1 MATIPQSS
9 LPQQCGSWADLKAA
23 YRLLSNEAVDPPD
36 LQQPH
41 RRFTYQQCEDHPVVL
56 CVQDDTDLNFTR
68 RTKIKGLGKVG
79 GGGNGR
85 GVMQHTT
92 LAVLPNG
99 QLLGVLD
106 QSWFNRVESSEGET
120 RQESL
125 ARWRESC
132 VWPDAVAHV
141 GPSPEDTRF
150 IHITDRAGDDLEMIH
165 ACRGQDV
172 GFVVRARH
180 NRRVQGGT
188 DKLWS
193 FMSKQPVQG
202 TIKVKVSCRRNSRNR
217 IVRPTHQAKVSI
229 RFAHLQL
236 EPPWNHPS
244 SHKQPCRVWAVY
256 ICEKR
261 PPKGADPIDWMLL
274 TSELVTDIESAQR
287 IIQWYQCRWVIEEWH
302 RVLKEGCRLEASQLD
317 NATDIQRLSAIL
329 SVISV
334 RMLQLRDLAG
344 FRDCQLSTDPSES
357 GRPDDPQAL
366 QKSVPKMWL
375 SVVGYLANIKV
386 TQLTPRQ
393 FWLTIAKRGGWV
405 GRKGDSRPGWKVI
418 WRGWYDIHMMVQ
430 GAELYAESEY
440 STKICG

>member
-1 MATIPQSS
+1 
-9 LPQQCGSWADLKAA
+9 
-23 YRLLSNEAVDPPD
+23 
-36 LQQPH
+36 
-41 RRFTYQQCEDHPVVL
+41 
-56 CVQDDTDLNFTR
+56 
-68 RTKIKGLGKVG
+68 
-79 GGGNGR
+79 
-85 GVMQHTT
+85 MQHIT

-106 QSWFNRVESSEGET
+106 QSWFNRVEPSETET
-120 RQESL
+120 RQERQ

-141 GPSPEDTRF
+141 GPSPSGTRF
-150 IHITDRAGDDLEMIH
+150 IHITDRAGDGLEMIH
-165 ACRGQDV
+165 ACREQDV
-172 GFVVRARH
+172 GFVIRARH
-180 NRRVQGGT
+180 DRRVQGGT
-188 DKLWS
+188 GKLWS
-193 FMSKQPVQG
+193 FMSKQSVQG
-202 TIKVKVSCRRNSRNR
+202 TIKVKVSCQRNSRNR
-217 IVRPTHQAKVSI
+217 IVRSARQAKVSI

-244 SHKQPCRVWAVY
+244 PHKQPCEVWAVY
-256 ICEKR
+256 ICEESS
-261 PPKGADPIDWMLL
+261 PKGVEPIDWMLL
-274 TSELVTDIESAQR
+274 TSEPVEDFESAQQ
-287 IIQWYQCRWVIEEWH
+287 IIPWYQYRWVIEEWH

-317 NATDIQRLSAIL
+317 DATDIQRLSAIL

-344 FRDCQLSTDPSES
+344 FSDSKLSTNPLES

-366 QKSVPKMWL
+366 QKSVPKMWI
-375 SVVGYLANIKV
+375 SIVSYLAKIEA

-430 GAELYAESEY
+430 GAELCAENEH
-440 STKICG
+440 STKRCG